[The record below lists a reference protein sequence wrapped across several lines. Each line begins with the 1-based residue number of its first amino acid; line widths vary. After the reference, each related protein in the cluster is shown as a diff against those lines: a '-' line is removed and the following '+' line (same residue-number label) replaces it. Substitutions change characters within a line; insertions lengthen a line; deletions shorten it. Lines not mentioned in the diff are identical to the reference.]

1 MHPNCRVQCII
12 AAMLNKQIPLNIP
25 IDHPAFAG
33 HFPSIPIVP
42 GVVLL
47 DEVLHAV
54 EHDQELLGAVWQISA
69 VKFLSP
75 LKPGEKAVIHYEK
88 TANGGIAFEIREGT
102 RQIVSGNLM
111 RAVSP

>member
-1 MHPNCRVQCII
+1 
-12 AAMLNKQIPLNIP
+12 MLNKQLQLNIP
-25 IDHPAFAG
+25 LDHPAFAG

-47 DEVLHAV
+47 DAVLHAV
-54 EHDQELLGAVWQISA
+54 EHDQELPSAVWQISA

-75 LKPGEKAVIHYEK
+75 LKPGEKAVIYYEK
-88 TANGGIAFEIREGT
+88 TANDGIAFEIRENT

-111 RAVSP
+111 PVVNT

>member
-1 MHPNCRVQCII
+1 
-12 AAMLNKQIPLNIP
+12 MLKKQILLNIP

-47 DEVLHAV
+47 DEVLHAI
-54 EHDQELLGAVWQISA
+54 EHDQDLKAPIGQISA

-75 LKPGEKAVIHYEK
+75 LKPGEQAVLHYEK
-88 TANGGIAFEIREGT
+88 TANGGIAFEIREDT

-111 RAVSP
+111 LVVNA

>member
-1 MHPNCRVQCII
+1 
-12 AAMLNKQIPLNIP
+12 MLKKQIPLNIP
-25 IDHPAFAG
+25 ADHPAFVG

-47 DEVLHAV
+47 DEVLHAI
-54 EHDQELLGAVWQISA
+54 EHDKDLNAAIGQISA

-75 LKPGEKAVIHYEK
+75 LKPGEKAVLYYEK
-88 TANGGIAFEIREGT
+88 TANGGIAFEILEGT

-111 RAVSP
+111 LVVNT